1 MSSIIIPLIF
11 GLVVAL
17 GGAYLITIAETS
29 GYIILLLFILFIPIT
44 IAFFFSVSKTFKK
57 FKSLILSLK
66 WFHILWAL
74 YLISGLTFRLRSTQ
88 SAIENPLD
96 KAAIF
101 RVCLVTFVGASLLLA
116 FAFQK
121 NPRLDRI
128 FGGVLK
134 WLYLYSLICIF
145 STLWSYFPLWTLYR
159 SVEYFIGVFL
169 VGMIVSNINDE
180 KDFKCFLDWTIFLY
194 GILIL
199 TVLFGVICYPNMA
212 INRGIGILGIQIKG
226 VFPKIA
232 ANGVGDI
239 SALVGIVSFVRL
251 ISYNHNRSF
260 YFIVFIVSVI
270 TLILSQSRSPLTGF
284 LLGIILIL
292 FLSKKIKLIVFLI
305 LIIVMFLG
313 NFWDIFIKFF
323 MRGQSK
329 ELFWSLSGRIP
340 AWKVTFSVFMKNP
353 ILGYGAYAAGRF
365 FVGLKY
371 GYMMSS
377 LHSDWVETL
386 IGTGILGFSFLLIC
400 LIAVWWTILRAS
412 NLKNPLC
419 NQLRLE
425 VLGIL
430 TLLTFRSIFSVPFTW
445 HSAIPWR
452 LVIGF
457 AQFLEY
463 QKESKL
469 LKNQ

>member
-11 GLVVAL
+11 GLVIAL

-29 GYIILLLFILFIPIT
+29 GYIILSLFTLFIPIT
-44 IAFFFSVSKTFKK
+44 IAFFFSVPETFKK
-57 FKSLILSLK
+57 FKNLILSLK

-74 YLISGLTFRLRSTQ
+74 YLISGLTFRLRSAK

-121 NPRLDRI
+121 NLHLDRI

-134 WLYLYSLICIF
+134 WLYFYSFICIF

-194 GILIL
+194 GVQILS
-199 TVLFGVICYPNMA
+199 VLFGVICYPNMA

-251 ISYNHNRSF
+251 ISYDRNRSF
-260 YFIVFIVSVI
+260 YFIVFVVSII

-284 LLGIILIL
+284 LLGITLIL
-292 FLSKKIKLIVFLI
+292 FLSKKIKWIVFLT
-305 LIIVMFLG
+305 LIGVIVVFTSFL
-313 NFWDIFIKFF
+313 NIFIEFF

-340 AWKVTFSVFMKNP
+340 AWKVTLSVFMGNP

-400 LIAVWWTILRAS
+400 LIAVWWTILKAS

-425 VLGIL
+425 ILGIL
-430 TLLTFRSIFSVPFTW
+430 MLLTFRSIFSVPLIW

-457 AQFLEY
+457 AQFLRINSERN
-463 QKESKL
+463 QK
-469 LKNQ
+469 